1 MVNTGYQKLNNNNG
15 EYNQK
20 LNNNNGE
27 YRLSKTE
34 QQQWCIQTIKNWTTT
49 MVNKDYKKLNNDN
62 GE

>member
-34 QQQWCIQTIKNWTTT
+34 QQQWCIQTIKN
-49 MVNKDYKKLNNDN
+49 
-62 GE
+62 